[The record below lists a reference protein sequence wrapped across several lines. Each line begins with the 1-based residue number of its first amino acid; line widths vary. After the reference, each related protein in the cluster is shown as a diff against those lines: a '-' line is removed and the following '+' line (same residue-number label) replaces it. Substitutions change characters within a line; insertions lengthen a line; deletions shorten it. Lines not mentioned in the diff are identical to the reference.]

1 MERKISICLIVLL
14 LFSVYTIFAQSKYGS
29 VTMEEMEMTSYPQ
42 DTSAVALILLKQGNT
57 FFKLNT
63 TVPGSLFQ
71 FEHTIEMKIKILK
84 KEGLD
89 WCNQE
94 IKFYEENHRWREIIR
109 GLSGTTYNLE
119 NGKVVKTKLSKDFIF
134 DGDIN
139 EKWKVKRFTM
149 PAAKVG
155 SVIEFKYTLTSD
167 FFGDLRDFTFQS
179 SIPIL
184 YTRYEIKIP
193 EYFTYSIHRP
203 GYVDVKDIKD
213 EPINDRFHLSG
224 DMIDFT
230 SKHLVLA
237 AENVPALKNEKYM
250 WSRNDYIS
258 KISFELR
265 SIQLPMQTIKTYSSS
280 WNKVDE
286 QLMKGSFGGN
296 LKKTGLFKDDV
307 SNMENTLEN
316 AFEILGM
323 IKYKVKW
330 NEENRLFPSNLG
342 DALKKGIGNSAD
354 MNLLLVNALKAAGFD
369 AYPVVL
375 STRAHGQLPIA
386 QPSVNAFNYVITGLT
401 IDSKDYFVDAS
412 AKYGTWNLLPEKC
425 MITQGRKMKESGCS
439 WIDLSRISSG
449 ITLIFMKS
457 KFIDNQYKSDVT
469 WTRSGNNAYDF
480 RSFYFDQNKDQDSY
494 ISNLAAALHGEISDF
509 KIENEMD
516 ISKDVK
522 TEFTLISDMPIGD
535 DHLYI
540 NPLQLTLFD
549 ENPFTAEERIFP
561 VNFDHL
567 EKYIQIVDLEI
578 PEGYVVEELPKSE
591 RFIFSEEGPI
601 TFMYNI
607 AQQGNT
613 IKLQYQYQLKKLLF
627 MQDEYP
633 ILKDFFA
640 KVILKN
646 SEQIV
651 LKKKTET
658 EVASVTE

>member
-1 MERKISICLIVLL
+1 MERKISISLIALL
-14 LFSVYTIFAQSKYGS
+14 LLSTYTIFAQSKYGS

-42 DTSAVALILLKQGNT
+42 DTSAVALILLKEGDT
-57 FFKLNT
+57 FFKLNVS
-63 TVPGSLFQ
+63 VPGSLFQ
-71 FEHTIEMKIKILK
+71 FEQTVEMKIKILK

-94 IKFYEENHRWREIIR
+94 IEFYEENNQWKEVIR

-119 NGKVVKTKLSKDFIF
+119 GGKIVKTKLSKDFIF

-139 EKWKVKRFTM
+139 EKWKVKKFTM

-167 FFGDLRDFTFQS
+167 FFGDLRDFNFQS

-184 YTRYEIKIP
+184 HTRYEIKIP

-203 GYVDVKDIKD
+203 GYADVKMSKD
-213 EPINDRFHLSG
+213 EPVNDRFHLSG

-230 SKHLVLA
+230 SRRLVLEA
-237 AENVPALKNEKYM
+237 DNVPALKNEKYM

-265 SIQLPMQTIKTYSSS
+265 SIQLPMQTIKTFSSS
-280 WNKVDE
+280 WDKVDE

-307 SNMENTLEN
+307 SKMESTLEN

-330 NEENRLFPSNLG
+330 NEETRLYPSNLG
-342 DALKKGIGNSAD
+342 DALKKGMGNSAD
-354 MNLLLVNALKAAGFD
+354 INFLLINALKAAGFD
-369 AYPVVL
+369 AYPVIL
-375 STRAHGQLPIA
+375 STRAHGRLPIA
-386 QPSVNAFNYVITGLT
+386 QPSVKAFNYVITGVT

-412 AKYGTWNLLPEKC
+412 SKYGTWNLLPEKC
-425 MITQGRKMKESGCS
+425 MITQGRKMKESERS
-439 WIDLSRISSG
+439 WVDLSRISSG
-449 ITLIFMKS
+449 TTLISVRS
-457 KFIDNQYKSDVT
+457 KFVDNQYKSDII
-469 WTRSGNNAYDF
+469 WKRSGNNAYDF
-480 RSFYFDQNKDQDSY
+480 RSFFFGQNKDQDDY
-494 ISNLAAALHGEISDF
+494 VSNLSTVLHGEISDF

-516 ISKDVK
+516 VNKEVK
-522 TEFTLISDMPIGD
+522 TEFTLTSDMPIGD

-540 NPLQLTLFD
+540 NPLLITLFD
-549 ENPFTAEERIFP
+549 ENPFTSEERIFP

-567 EKYIQIVDLEI
+567 ERYIQIVELEI
-578 PEGYVVEELPKSE
+578 PEGYEVEELPKSE
-591 RFIFSEEGPI
+591 RFIFSEDSPI
-601 TFMYNI
+601 IFTYNI
-607 AQQGNT
+607 IQQENT

-627 MQDEYP
+627 VSDEYP

-658 EVASVTE
+658 DVASVTE